1 MQTMSGSHDNKQQP
15 LSESLDGP
23 EELSMKTAIAEFPRL
38 FHRAPPQIPG
48 WVMPGWRPLL
58 RRLLLTIDSCLTD
71 AQAKKFTVVQVK
83 EKFGALRFYFDAP
96 ARIRPQLNEL
106 VNKASKESETT
117 CLRCGSPAVL
127 VTDND
132 GWVSALCEQH
142 KGPRK
147 PVPLRDLR

>member
-38 FHRAPPQIPG
+38 FRGTPPQIPG
-48 WVMPGWRPLL
+48 WVMPGWAPLL
-58 RRLLLTIDSCLTD
+58 RRLLQSINGCLSD

-127 VTDND
+127 VTDNG
-132 GWVSALCEQH
+132 GWVSVLCEQH
-142 KGPRK
+142 KGPLK